1 MEANAT
7 GSELEAGCKEVN
19 PWEQGVEL
27 WLPEAGQMWPK
38 GMTFQQDSATRSG
51 VHQEDCC

>member
-7 GSELEAGCKEVN
+7 GSGLEAGCKEVSL
-19 PWEQGVEL
+19 WEQGVES

-38 GMTFQQDSATRSG
+38 GATFQRDAATRSG
-51 VHQEDCC
+51 VHQEDCW